1 MANIPARERAAPG
14 AAASRWS
21 GYAAYAAPAIFLAFA
36 ATLAPWAFD
45 FPLNDDWA
53 YASAART
60 LAETGRLALSD
71 WGSATQV
78 PHLLWGAL
86 FVKLFGFSFGALRAA
101 NLLAAAAALSV
112 FVKLLEECGAEPA
125 ESLLAAL
132 ALAFSPLFL
141 VLSNSFMTDVH
152 YLLWM
157 LAASLFYVRR
167 IKDPGNTRA
176 ILLAGACAG
185 AAYLTRQLGLALP
198 LAFTAVQLARKR
210 FGIREAALTW
220 APPGAAILGY
230 YLWFNYVHGPTW
242 ASENYVGAATLSHLA
257 KIGPF
262 LAGSLFR
269 SFAALME
276 SGLLLLPPAAGLAL
290 CFRQFSGKNGFK
302 RRVTPGLPW
311 LALIGLGLFAAF
323 NGSLPYLENSLSSS
337 GLGTL
342 TLGGAALK
350 PSGIFASPA
359 FWYAATAVS
368 AASAALLL
376 CAGDLALRAGGPEL
390 RFFFVSAAL
399 HFGISLLGAKFFDR
413 YLLTLL
419 PWFAAAAAFAAGR
432 LKFSRP
438 AAWTA
443 LAFFA
448 LLGWAGEKDYLAWNA
463 AKWEL
468 ATRPHQDLPAE
479 DIVNGFDY
487 EAWYNYGRNMAYLKS
502 MKPLRLIGEWEWQK
516 FTGYRAIVSYARDPR
531 FKLLDEAEYSTPL
544 SGSKGVIYLMELPRP
559 ARQ

>member
-1 MANIPARERAAPG
+1 ML
-14 AAASRWS
+14 S
-21 GYAAYAAPAIFLAFA
+21 GRYKYAAYAAPAIFLAFA
-36 ATLAPWAFD
+36 ATLAPWAYD

-60 LAETGRLALSD
+60 LAETGRLTLSD

-86 FVKLFGFSFGALRAA
+86 FVKLFGFSFAALHAA
-101 NLLAAAAALSV
+101 NLLAAAACLFV
-112 FVKLLEECGAEPA
+112 FVRLLEECGAEPGVG
-125 ESLLAAL
+125 LLAAL
-132 ALAFSPLFL
+132 ALAFSPLFI

-157 LAASLFYVRR
+157 LAASLFYARR

-176 ILLAGACAG
+176 ILQGGACAG
-185 AAYLTRQLGLALP
+185 AAYLTRQLGVALP

-210 FGIREAALTW
+210 FGFREAALTW
-220 APPGAAILGY
+220 ALPGAAMLGY
-230 YLWFNYVHGPTW
+230 YLWFKFVHGPTW
-242 ASENYVGAATLSHLA
+242 ASENYVGAATLAHLA

-262 LAGSLFR
+262 LAGSIYR
-269 SFAALME
+269 SFAAMME
-276 SGLLLLPPAAGLAL
+276 SGLMLVPLSAGLVL
-290 CFRQFSGKNGFK
+290 CFRQFRGKNGLK
-302 RRVTPGLPW
+302 QRVAAGLPW

-323 NGSLPYLENSLSSS
+323 NGSLPYLENSLSPS

-342 TLGGAALK
+342 TLGGTALK
-350 PSGIFASPA
+350 PSGIFASPV

-368 AASAALLL
+368 AAAAALLL

-390 RFFFVSAAL
+390 RFLFVSAAL
-399 HFGISLLGAKFFDR
+399 HFAISLLGAKFFDR

-419 PWFAAAAAFAAGR
+419 PWFAAAAAFAARG
-432 LKFSRP
+432 LKFSRA
-438 AAWTA
+438 AAWPA
-443 LAFFA
+443 LALCA

-468 ATRPHQDLPAE
+468 ASRPHQGLAPS

-502 MKPLRLIGEWEWQK
+502 MKPLRMIGEWEWQK

-531 FKLLDEAEYSTPL
+531 FKLLDKAEYSTPL
-544 SGSKGVIYLMELPRP
+544 SGNKGVLYLMEFPRT
-559 ARQ
+559 AER